1 MPIDEQERTKRASE
15 IAVARERVRQ
25 QGIALTKETEDLA
38 DRYIQGE
45 LTSEQ
50 FVEAGLKLY
59 LPKAVSH

>member
-1 MPIDEQERTKRASE
+1 MPIDEQERAKRATQV
-15 IAVARERVRQ
+15 AVSRERVRQ

-38 DRYIQGE
+38 ERYIQGD

-59 LPKAVSH
+59 LPKVVSH